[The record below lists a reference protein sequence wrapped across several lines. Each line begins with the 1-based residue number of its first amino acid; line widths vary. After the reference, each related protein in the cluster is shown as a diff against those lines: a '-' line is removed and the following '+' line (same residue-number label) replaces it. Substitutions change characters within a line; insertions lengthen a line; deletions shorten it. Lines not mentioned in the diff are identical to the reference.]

1 MGSKISTDP
10 AIFFVNFDTGNEAS
24 DIDDYL
30 NYALDHSSNYVEIR
44 DKFNILVDEV
54 NALGGS
60 GALVN
65 FDLVGTDSAGT
76 PGGVRTTGLVGAHSY
91 AVTINGGDASFLDVA
106 AGVAIINGRQRVQS
120 VSPVSL
126 DGAAATPIVG
136 VNYVAL
142 DVNGQASIQTGAG
155 AKSLDVA
162 SAVWDAGGFF
172 TSVTRFESSGDQVSG
187 DQFLATIM
195 PDGDAHREFLFRPNI
210 GSSWQDKNYYR
221 PVDRVLAIE
230 RILAGITTDGDGH
243 AIGPLALDAAW
254 LAAGVVKHERGGLE
268 FDASGVV
275 DGDFIVGTGT
285 GTMGLESG
293 ATVRTTIGLGL
304 TDTPSFTRLGL
315 GIFASGTASEMLLL
329 SRAGDAEVILIDTGG
344 ARVEL
349 TAAGTGR
356 LATNSAHDLELY
368 RGGVAAGDMR
378 MALDGDGGL
387 LQTAGSD
394 TVFDWENNSGTPQL
408 SFFGVAAVAR
418 PAAYSPSNVTPDRA
432 YDADSTTLDEV
443 ADVLGTLISDL
454 QGLGL
459 VS

>member
-10 AIFFVNFDTGNEAS
+10 AIFFVNFDTGNSAS
-24 DIDDYL
+24 DITNYL

-126 DGAAATPIVG
+126 DGVAATPIVG

-162 SAVWDAGGFF
+162 SAVWSGSIW
-172 TSVTRFESSGDQVSG
+172 TSVTRFENSGTQVSA
-187 DQFLATIM
+187 DQFLSTIM
-195 PDGDAHREFLFRPNI
+195 PDGDAHREFLLRPNI
-210 GSSWQDKNYYR
+210 GSSWIDKNYYR
-221 PVDRVLAIE
+221 PVDRMLAIE
-230 RILAGITTDGDGH
+230 RILAGLTTDGDGH

-268 FDASGVV
+268 FDASAVA
-275 DGDFIVGTGT
+275 DGDFIVGISAGS
-285 GTMGLESG
+285 MGLESG
-293 ATVRTTIGLGL
+293 ATARTTIGLGL

-315 GIFASGTASEMLLL
+315 GIFASGTDSEMLLL

-356 LATNSAHDLELY
+356 LATNSAHDLGLY
-368 RGGVAAGDMR
+368 RGGVAADDLR
-378 MALDGDGGL
+378 VLLDADGGL
-387 LQTAGSD
+387 MQTADSD
-394 TVFDWENNSGTPQL
+394 TVFDWANNSGTPQL
-408 SFFGVAAVAR
+408 SFFGVATVAR
-418 PAAYSPSNVTPDRA
+418 PAAYSPSNVTPDRV

>member
-10 AIFFVNFDTGNEAS
+10 AIFFINFDTGNAAG
-24 DIDDYL
+24 DIDSYL
-30 NYALDHSSNYVEIR
+30 NYGDDLDSNFVDVR

-65 FDLVGTDSAGT
+65 FDLISTDSAGT
-76 PGGVRTTGLVGAHSY
+76 PGGVRTSGLIGAHSY
-91 AVTINGGDASFLDVA
+91 AVSINGGDASFLDVT
-106 AGVAIINGRQRVQS
+106 AGVALINGKQRVES
-120 VSPVSL
+120 LSPVSL

-142 DVNGQASIQTGAG
+142 DVNGAPSIQTGAG

-162 SAVWDAGGFF
+162 SAVWSGSIF
-172 TSVTRFESSGDQVSG
+172 TSVTRFESSGTQVSG

-221 PVDRVLAIE
+221 PVDRMLAIE
-230 RILAGITTDGDGH
+230 RILAGVTTDGDGH

-268 FDASGVV
+268 FDASAVV
-275 DGDFIVGTGT
+275 DGDFIVGTGA
-285 GTMGLESG
+285 GAMGLESG
-293 ATVRTTIGLGL
+293 ATARTSIGLGL

-315 GIFASGTASEMLLL
+315 GIFASATASELLLL
-329 SRAGDAEVILIDTGG
+329 SRAGDAELILVDSTPN
-344 ARVEL
+344 ARVEI
-349 TAAGTGR
+349 TAASTGR

-368 RGGVAAGDMR
+368 RGGLAAANLRADLNASGVDLYDDAGNI
-378 MALDGDGGL
+378 ALSTNTTGGTQAVQLGMSGGKVGFFATTPIALPTVSGARDDPEAALANL
-387 LQTAGSD
+387 LTA
-394 TVFDWENNSGTPQL
+394 L
-408 SFFGVAAVAR
+408 S
-418 PAAYSPSNVTPDRA
+418 N
-432 YDADSTTLDEV
+432 
-443 ADVLGTLISDL
+443 
-454 QGLGL
+454 LGL
-459 VS
+459 VNDTTTAS